1 MNETTR
7 NELKIEA
14 IPGTSALTSA
24 LSYSWRAI
32 SDFTFLG
39 LLLHKKGRETLFK
52 EIAESKRATVFYES
66 PHRIMKTLESL
77 EKFMGDSK
85 EVTVCRELTK
95 IFEEVI
101 AGKASEVKDYFE
113 KN

>member
-1 MNETTR
+1 
-7 NELKIEA
+7 
-14 IPGTSALTSA
+14 
-24 LSYSWRAI
+24 
-32 SDFTFLG
+32 
-39 LLLHKKGRETLFK
+39 
-52 EIAESKRATVFYES
+52 
-66 PHRIMKTLESL
+66 MKTLESL

-113 KN
+113 KNKG